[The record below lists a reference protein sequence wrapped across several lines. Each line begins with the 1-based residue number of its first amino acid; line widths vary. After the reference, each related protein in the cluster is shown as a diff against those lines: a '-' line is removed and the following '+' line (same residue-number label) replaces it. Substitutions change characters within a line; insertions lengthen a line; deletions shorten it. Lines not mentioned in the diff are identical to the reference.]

1 MSASEIRNWTTAPLV
16 SFGDGFRTGR
26 ATQALYTICND
37 NVKAIQRHY
46 IVHTINPMMIE
57 QMDGRKLR
65 GLEIAATKA
74 IKRAGTTWLV
84 PSQSKQARYTVTR
97 SKDGYRC
104 TCPDH
109 ELTGLQCKHSWAV
122 EYFSKRETAPDGTV
136 TETRAMRVTYSQNWS
151 AYNAAQVS
159 EKEMFCRLLHDL
171 VSGVPQPEQ
180 KRGRPSLPVADKLFA
195 AAFKIYSTVSG
206 RRFMSDM
213 RRAADAGYVS
223 RVPHF
228 NSVFN
233 AIDDDTLTPV
243 LQDLIVKSSLPL
255 QAVETTF
262 AIDST
267 GFGTSVYYNHFTQ
280 KHGGGIQTWRDYV
293 KLHCSIGVKTNVITA
308 AEISDRDQH
317 DSPMLPG
324 LVATTAE
331 NFAVKQVVADK
342 AYGSRTNLQTI
353 TMMGAT
359 PYVPFK
365 STAVGNSDSPLWN
378 RLFHFFHMNRAEFL
392 AQYHQRSNAESVFSA
407 MKRKFSDRVRSKT
420 AVAQTNEVLL
430 KCLCHNL
437 VVLIHEMHET
447 GATVTFQGCT
457 VNRSAAQEM
466 A

>member
-1 MSASEIRNWTTAPLV
+1 MI
-16 SFGDGFRTGR
+16 
-26 ATQALYTICND
+26 TQAL
-37 NVKAIQRHY
+37 
-46 IVHTINPMMIE
+46 
-57 QMDGRKLR
+57 DGRQMR
-65 GLEIAATKA
+65 GMELAATKR
-74 IKRAGTTWLV
+74 IVKAGTTWMV
-84 PSQSKQARYTVTR
+84 PSQTRSGSKYVVTR
-97 SKDGYRC
+97 GAEGFRC
-104 TCPDH
+104 TCPDY
-109 ELTGLQCKHSWAV
+109 ELRGQTCKHGHAV
-122 EYFSKRETAPDGTV
+122 TFFLSRETAPDGTV
-136 TETRAMRVTYSQNWS
+136 TETRAVRVSFGQDWR
-151 AYNAAQVS
+151 AYNSAQTC
-159 EKEMFCRLLHDL
+159 EKEEFCRLLHDL
-171 VSGVPQPEQ
+171 VSGIPQPDQ

-195 AAFKIYSTVSG
+195 AAFKVYSTVSG

-213 RRAADAGYVS
+213 RHAADLGYVS

-233 AIDDDTLTPV
+233 AIDDATLTPV

-262 AIDST
+262 AVDST

-324 LVATTAE
+324 LIKTTAE
-331 NFAVKQVVADK
+331 HFTVKQVVADK
-342 AYGSRTNLQTI
+342 GYTSRTNLQAI
-353 TMMGAT
+353 TMLNAT

-365 STAVGNSDSPLWN
+365 SVHVGNSDSPLWN

-447 GATVTFQGCT
+447 GAAVTFQGCT
-457 VNRSAAQEM
+457 INRAAAQEM